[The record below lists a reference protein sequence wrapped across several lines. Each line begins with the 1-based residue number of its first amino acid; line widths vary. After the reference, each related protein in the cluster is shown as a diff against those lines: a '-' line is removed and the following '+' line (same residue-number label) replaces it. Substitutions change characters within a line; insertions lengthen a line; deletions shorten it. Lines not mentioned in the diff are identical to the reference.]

1 MAFDLLHKDVDQIRF
16 FKEELTSYY
25 DEHAKSERLK
35 NFLVVWRDLEQSNYS
50 SLPHSSE
57 FPSSVEY
64 RCAAETHL
72 FVRIESCIR
81 RTRVRSVWRCYVLA
95 CTCFDVINR
104 LSFFFST
111 NRS

>member
-25 DEHAKSERLK
+25 DDHAKSERLK
-35 NFLVVWRDLEQSNYS
+35 NFLVVLRDLEQSNYS

-64 RCAAETHL
+64 RCAAETRSYRVLYKAHTCKGCGLLLCARLYL
-72 FVRIESCIR
+72 FLCNKSI
-81 RTRVRSVWRCYVLA
+81 
-95 CTCFDVINR
+95 
-104 LSFFFST
+104 LSFFY